1 MIIPSRQSPVLSGSS
16 RNGKY
21 NTYDNDL
28 INSTSCG
35 NLFQIDMEILID
47 VRNLLNKTKMMLS
60 EKTEEDSNN
69 NFGFVVEGI
78 FLVIVAL
85 LGVVGNVLCI
95 IAFSVKR
102 NKNTFHHLML
112 GKDQI

>member
-1 MIIPSRQSPVLSGSS
+1 M
-16 RNGKY
+16 
-21 NTYDNDL
+21 D
-28 INSTSCG
+28 
-35 NLFQIDMEILID
+35 ILVD
-47 VRNLLNKTKMMLS
+47 VRKLLNKTKMMLS
-60 EKTEEDSNN
+60 EKTEEDPTN

-85 LGVVGNVLCI
+85 LGVLGNLLCI

-112 GKDQI
+112 GKIKYNIRNIARSRVYIHYHHQDWM